1 MLKVTKPF
9 NELLC
14 ILLFSSV
21 SAFSVLGQETP
32 DNQSSLISSETEID
46 YTELEESLQRKQWLR
61 ANEITS
67 NLLLQSADREEQG
80 WIAIIQPKPPE
91 DELVN
96 SLKITTPIKC
106 EDLRIIDDLWKKHSE
121 GKFGFTVQLDV
132 FLETDNVPGRLVDTE
147 AYDKF
152 GDSIGWRNQDGW
164 IQFKYNL
171 NFSSEAPRG
180 HLPNPRPEYQITGG
194 RMNYIALTQTMQDC
208 GMQPVVVSR

>member
-32 DNQSSLISSETEID
+32 DNQSSLISSKTGID
-46 YTELEESLQRKQWLR
+46 YTPLEESLQQQQWLR

-67 NLLLQSADREEQG
+67 NLMLQAAKREEQG
-80 WIAIIQPKPPE
+80 WIAIGPPANQE
-91 DELVN
+91 N
-96 SLKITTPIKC
+96 SLEITIPIEC
-106 EDLRIIDDLWKKHSE
+106 EDLRIIDDLWRKHSQE
-121 GKFGFTVQLDV
+121 KFGFTVQLGI
-132 FLETDNVPGRLVDTE
+132 FLDTDNVPGRLVDTE

-152 GDSIGWRNQDGW
+152 GEEIGWRNEDGW

-171 NFSSEAPRG
+171 NFSLEAPDG

-194 RMNYIALTQTMQDC
+194 RMNYIALTQTMVKC